1 VRSRPTGAG
10 GTGAG
15 DRDFNAEL
23 NLEHLLVPP
32 GPVVDAA
39 AMERAWQ
46 AVMSAVDGIDAR
58 ALIEGASSTLQPIVS
73 ASPYLAGLMRRWA
86 EHLVGI
92 LADTPHAR
100 LEDILGRTRAL
111 AGGPEDMRASLRRL
125 KGELHLLTAL
135 ADLGGVWTL
144 DQVTAA
150 LSRFADASAAAA
162 LRAVAHDQ
170 RERGKLISAPDD
182 PRGPVPGLFGLAM
195 GKHGA
200 NELNYSSDIDISLFW
215 EPEML
220 VPALAD
226 GVEPQRF
233 LDRLAQAF
241 AQLMQERT
249 GDGYVFRIDLRL
261 RPDPS
266 STPPVVAVPM
276 ALDYYEGVGQNW
288 ERAAFIKARPVI
300 GDLAEG
306 ADFLKA
312 LTPFVWR
319 RSLDYQAILDIQ
331 SIKRQIHVHQTGEG
345 LEAAGANL
353 KLGRGGIREIEFYA
367 QTQQLILGGRDPSL
381 RSPRT
386 VDALAAL
393 AAKGHVPEEVA
404 AELTVAY
411 ERLRALEHRVQML
424 DDEQTHVLPEDPAH
438 RAAVAALSGHGD
450 LTAFDAEVEALLV
463 GVNRRYG
470 DLFEGEEQLSSEF
483 GSLVFTGVENDPETL
498 ATLAR
503 MGFSDPAAVS
513 DAIRSWHH
521 GRIPATRSARGRE
534 LFTRLAPRLLEAA
547 ARTGAAD
554 AAFRRFSVFFAGLSA
569 GVQVQALFLNQ
580 PELFERIVG
589 VMAFAPRLARTLG
602 RYPQALDSMLDARFE
617 TELGVNTGLFDQME
631 REAAEAGDFEGAMN
645 AVRRLHREQVFRI
658 GMQTLSGR
666 IGPQA
671 AGRGFTNLADA
682 VMRTLSAA
690 ALAETERLGG
700 SMPGAVAVIALGKA
714 GSGEMTAGS
723 DLDLMTVYD
732 APPDAVSATKGW
744 AADVFYVRFTQ
755 RLISALSAHTGEG
768 GLYEVDMRLRPS
780 GSKGPVAVRLSGFD
794 AYYRE
799 EAATWE
805 FMALTRARVVWAS
818 DAAFADRAAEA
829 IEHALRRPRPDID
842 VAAEVRAMRDLM
854 ARERRPDGF
863 WDLKLAPGGLVDA
876 EFVGQFRQLQT
887 AASGGP
893 LTVSTIEQL
902 AGDPALRDA
911 WMLQQGL
918 AQLLACAFDDK
929 AEVEAE
935 PETFRLRLAE
945 AAGEGDFPALIQR
958 LESIR
963 EQARAAFEQALPPPR
978 DG

>member
-1 VRSRPTGAG
+1 MSSVPLGSR
-10 GTGAG
+10 
-15 DRDFNAEL
+15 
-23 NLEHLLVPP
+23 LVPC
-32 GPVVDAA
+32 GPVVDTDAA
-39 AMERAWQ
+39 DRVLERL
-46 AVMSAVDGIDAR
+46 SAVAAEGGWSALLDHAR
-58 ALIEGASSTLQPIVS
+58 PGLAPVLA
-73 ASPYLAGLMRRWA
+73 ASPYLAGLMRRWPDQLRA
-86 EHLVGI
+86 V
-92 LADTPHAR
+92 
-100 LEDILGRTRAL
+100 LEDDPGDRLSDILSRTAALGGGADEVRA
-111 AGGPEDMRASLRRL
+111 PLRRL

-135 ADLGGVWTL
+135 ADLGGIWNLDAVTL
-144 DQVTAA
+144 A
-150 LSRFADASAAAA
+150 LSRFADASATAA
-162 LRAVAHDQ
+162 LHAVAHDQ
-170 RERGKLISAPDD
+170 RERGKLVSAPDD

-215 EPEML
+215 EPEA
-220 VPALAD
+220 VIPALAE

-249 GDGYVFRIDLRL
+249 GDGYVFRVDLRL

-266 STPPVVAVPM
+266 STPPVVALPM
-276 ALDYYEGVGQNW
+276 ALDYYESVGQNW
-288 ERAAFIKARPVI
+288 ERAAFIKARPAI
-300 GDLAEG
+300 GDLIEG
-306 ADFLKA
+306 AAFLKA

-319 RSLDYQAILDIQ
+319 RSLDYQAVLDIQ
-331 SIKRQIHVHQTGEG
+331 SIKRQIHVHKTGDG

-381 RSPRT
+381 RSQRT
-386 VDALAAL
+386 VDALKAL
-393 AAKGHVPEEVA
+393 ADKDHIPAEVA
-404 AELTVAY
+404 AELTAAY

-424 DDEQTHVLPEDPAH
+424 DDEQTHILPVDPAR
-438 RAAVAALSGHGD
+438 RAAVAALAGHGD
-450 LTAFDAEVEALLV
+450 LARFDGEVRGLLIE
-463 GVNRRYG
+463 VNRRYG
-470 DLFEGEEQLSSEF
+470 DLFEGEEALSSDL

-498 ATLAR
+498 ATLAL
-503 MGFSDPAAVS
+503 MGFSDPAQIS

-534 LFTRLAPRLLEAA
+534 LFTRLAPRLLTVA

-569 GVQVQALFLNQ
+569 GVQVQALLLNQ
-580 PELFERIVG
+580 PELFQRIVS

-602 RYPQALDSMLDARFE
+602 RYPAALDSMLDVRFE

-631 REAAEAGDFEGAMN
+631 AEAADAGDFEGAMN

-690 ALAETERLGG
+690 ALAETVRLGG
-700 SMPGAVAVIALGKA
+700 AMTGSVAVIAFGKA

-732 APPDAVSATKGW
+732 APPEAVSAGKGW

-755 RLISALSAHTGEG
+755 RLISALSAHTADG

-780 GSKGPVAVRLSGFD
+780 GSKGPVSVRLSGLD
-794 AYYRE
+794 AYYGS

-818 DAAFADRAAEA
+818 DPAFAARAAMA
-829 IEHALRRPRPDID
+829 IEQALRRPRPGID
-842 VAAEVRAMRDLM
+842 VAGDVRAMRDLM
-854 ARERRPDGF
+854 ARERRPEGF
-863 WDLKLAPGGLVDA
+863 WDLKLVPGGLIDA
-876 EFVGQFRQLQT
+876 EFVGQYRQLR
-887 AASGGP
+887 AAAEGRP
-893 LTVSTIEQL
+893 LTVSTLEQL
-902 AGDPALRDA
+902 SNDPALHEA
-911 WMLQQGL
+911 WRLQQGL
-918 AQLLACAFDDK
+918 AQLLACAFDDR
-929 AEVEAE
+929 ADVEAE
-935 PETFRLRLAE
+935 PATFHARLA
-945 AAGEGDFPALIQR
+945 AATGQTDFAALIAR
-958 LESIR
+958 LEQVR
-963 EQARAAFEQALPPPR
+963 AEARAAFEAALPSIS

>member
-1 VRSRPTGAG
+1 VSSVPLGSR
-10 GTGAG
+10 
-15 DRDFNAEL
+15 
-23 NLEHLLVPP
+23 LVPC
-32 GPVVDAA
+32 GPVVDTDAA
-39 AMERAWQ
+39 DRVLERL
-46 AVMSAVDGIDAR
+46 SAVAAGGGWSALLDHAR
-58 ALIEGASSTLQPIVS
+58 PGLAPVLA
-73 ASPYLAGLMRRWA
+73 ASPYLAGLMRRWPDQLRA
-86 EHLVGI
+86 VLENDPG
-92 LADTPHAR
+92 DR
-100 LEDILGRTRAL
+100 LSDILSRTAALRGGADEVRA
-111 AGGPEDMRASLRRL
+111 PLRRL

-135 ADLGGVWTL
+135 ADLGGTWNLDAVTL
-144 DQVTAA
+144 A
-150 LSRFADASAAAA
+150 LSRFADVSAAAA
-162 LRAVAHDQ
+162 LHAVAHDQ
-170 RERGKLISAPDD
+170 RERGKLVSAPDD

-215 EPEML
+215 EPEA
-220 VPALAD
+220 VIPALAE

-249 GDGYVFRIDLRL
+249 GDGYVFRVDLRL

-266 STPPVVAVPM
+266 STPPVVALPM
-276 ALDYYEGVGQNW
+276 ALDYYESVGQNW
-288 ERAAFIKARPVI
+288 ERAAFIKARPAI
-300 GDLAEG
+300 GDLIEG
-306 ADFLKA
+306 GAFLGA

-319 RSLDYQAILDIQ
+319 RSLDYQAVLDIQ
-331 SIKRQIHVHQTGEG
+331 SIKRQIHVHKTGDG

-381 RSPRT
+381 RSQRT
-386 VDALAAL
+386 VDALKAL
-393 AAKGHVPEEVA
+393 ADKVHIPAEVA
-404 AELTVAY
+404 TELTAAY

-424 DDEQTHVLPEDPAH
+424 DDEQTHILPVDPAR
-438 RAAVAALSGHGD
+438 RAAVAALAGHDD
-450 LTAFDAEVEALLV
+450 LARFDGEVKGLLIE
-463 GVNRRYG
+463 VNRRYG
-470 DLFEGEEQLSSEF
+470 DLFEGEEALSSDL

-498 ATLAR
+498 ATLAL
-503 MGFSDPAAVS
+503 MGFSDPAQIS

-534 LFTRLAPRLLEAA
+534 LFTRLAPRLLTVA

-580 PELFERIVG
+580 PELFQRIVS

-602 RYPQALDSMLDARFE
+602 RYPAALDSMLDVRFE

-631 REAAEAGDFEGAMN
+631 AEAAEAGDFEGAMN

-690 ALAETERLGG
+690 ALAETVRLGG
-700 SMPGAVAVIALGKA
+700 AMTGSVAVIAFGKA

-732 APPDAVSATKGW
+732 APPEAVSAGNGW

-755 RLISALSAHTGEG
+755 RLISALSAHTAEG

-780 GSKGPVAVRLSGFD
+780 GSKGPVSVRLSGLD
-794 AYYRE
+794 AYYGS

-818 DAAFADRAAEA
+818 DPAFAARAAMA
-829 IEHALRRPRPDID
+829 IEQALRRPRPEVD
-842 VAAEVRAMRDLM
+842 VAGDVRAMRDLM
-854 ARERRPDGF
+854 ARERRPEGF
-863 WDLKLAPGGLVDA
+863 WDLKLVPGGLIDA
-876 EFVGQFRQLQT
+876 EFVGQYRQLR
-887 AASGGP
+887 AAAEGRP
-893 LTVSTIEQL
+893 LTVSTLEQL
-902 AGDPALRDA
+902 SNDPALHEA
-911 WMLQQGL
+911 WRLQQGL
-918 AQLLACAFDDK
+918 AQLLACAFDDR
-929 AEVEAE
+929 ADVEAE
-935 PETFRLRLAE
+935 PATFHARLA
-945 AAGEGDFPALIQR
+945 AATGQTDFAALIAR
-958 LESIR
+958 LEQVR
-963 EQARAAFEQALPPPR
+963 AEARAAFEAALPSIS

>member
-1 VRSRPTGAG
+1 MSEALGPRLRPC
-10 GTGAG
+10 
-15 DRDFNAEL
+15 
-23 NLEHLLVPP
+23 
-32 GPVVDAA
+32 GPVIDAEA
-39 AMERAWQ
+39 ARRAMERIGLERG
-46 AVMSAVDGIDAR
+46 VPE
-58 ALIEGASSTLQPIVS
+58 ALEPVVA
-73 ASPYLAGLMRRWA
+73 ASPYLAGLMRRWPDRLTA
-86 EHLVGI
+86 I
-92 LADTPHAR
+92 LGDAPEAR
-100 LEDILGRTRAL
+100 LDDILSRTRGL
-111 AGGPEDMRASLRRL
+111 SGGAEAAKGPLRRL
-125 KGELHLLTAL
+125 KAELHLLTAL

-144 DQVTAA
+144 DAVTDA

-170 RERGKLISAPDD
+170 RERGRLISDPDD
-182 PRGPVPGLFGLAM
+182 PRGPAPGLFGLAM

-200 NELNYSSDIDISLFW
+200 GELNYSSDIDISLFW
-215 EPEML
+215 EPDVL
-220 VPALAD
+220 VPALAE

-249 GDGYVFRIDLRL
+249 GDGYVFRVDLRL

-266 STPPVVAVPM
+266 STPPVVAAPM

-288 ERAAFIKARPVI
+288 ERAAFIKARPAI
-300 GDLAEG
+300 GDPKEG
-306 ADFLKA
+306 AAFLKA

-331 SIKRQIHVHQTGEG
+331 SIKRQIHVHKTGDG

-393 AAKGHVPEEVA
+393 ARRGHVPAEVA
-404 AELTVAY
+404 DELSAAY

-424 DDEQTHVLPEDPAH
+424 DDEQTHVLPVDPVR
-438 RAAVAALSGHGD
+438 RAAVAALHGQGD
-450 LTAFDAEVEALLV
+450 LAAFDAEVEALLV

-470 DLFEGEEQLSSEF
+470 DLFEGEEPLSSEF

-498 ATLAR
+498 ATMER

-534 LFTRLAPRLLEAA
+534 LFTRLAPRLLAAA

-569 GVQVQALFLNQ
+569 GVQVQALFLNR

-602 RYPQALDSMLDARFE
+602 RYPAALDSMLDARFE
-617 TELGVNTGLFDQME
+617 TELGIDTGLFDQME

-645 AVRRLHREQVFRI
+645 AVRRLHREQMFRI

-700 SMPGAVAVIALGKA
+700 TMPGAVAVIALGKA

-732 APPDAVSATKGW
+732 APPEAVSAKKGW

-780 GSKGPVAVRLSGFD
+780 GSKGPVSVRLSGFD
-794 AYYRE
+794 AYYAG

-818 DAAFADRAAEA
+818 EAVFGRRAAEA
-829 IEHALRRPRPDID
+829 VERALRRPRPGVD
-842 VAAEVRAMRDLM
+842 VAGEVRAMRDLM

-876 EFVGQFRQLQT
+876 EFVGQFRQLQS

-893 LTVSTIEQL
+893 LTVSTVRQL
-902 AGDPALRDA
+902 ADEPALREA
-911 WMLQQGL
+911 WTLQQGL

-929 AEVEAE
+929 ADLEAE
-935 PETFRLRLAE
+935 PETFRARLAQ
-945 AAGEGDFPALIQR
+945 AAGETDFDGLARR
-958 LESIR
+958 LDTTR
-963 EQARAAFEQALPPPR
+963 RAARAAFEAALPGGS
-978 DG
+978 DA

>member
-1 VRSRPTGAG
+1 VIDAGAASRALESVREAAASDGWSDA
-10 GTGAG
+10 
-15 DRDFNAEL
+15 
-23 NLEHLLVPP
+23 LEAALPALE
-32 GPVVDAA
+32 PVVA
-39 AMERAWQ
+39 
-46 AVMSAVDGIDAR
+46 
-58 ALIEGASSTLQPIVS
+58 T
-73 ASPYLAGLMRRWA
+73 SPYLAGLMRRWPDWLA
-86 EHLVGI
+86 AILRDAPEPG
-92 LADTPHAR
+92 LAD
-100 LEDILGRTRAL
+100 LLSRTGGLSGGADDVRA
-111 AGGPEDMRASLRRL
+111 PLRRL

-144 DQVTAA
+144 DQVTDA
-150 LSRFADASAAAA
+150 LSRFADASAATA

-170 RERGKLISAPDD
+170 RERGKLVSPADD

-215 EPEML
+215 EPDVL
-220 VPALAD
+220 VPALAE

-249 GDGYVFRIDLRL
+249 GDGYVFRVDLRL

-288 ERAAFIKARPVI
+288 ERAAFIKARPAI
-300 GDLAEG
+300 GDLIEG

-331 SIKRQIHVHQTGEG
+331 SIKRQIHVHKTGEG

-393 AAKGHVPEEVA
+393 ADKGHVPANVA
-404 AELTVAY
+404 AELTTAY

-424 DDEQTHVLPEDPAH
+424 DDEQTHVLPADPA
-438 RAAVAALSGHGD
+438 RRRAVASLSGHGD
-450 LTAFDAEVEALLV
+450 LADFDAEVETLLV

-602 RYPQALDSMLDARFE
+602 RYPAALDSMLDARFE
-617 TELGVNTGLFDQME
+617 TELGVDTGLFDQME

-645 AVRRLHREQVFRI
+645 AVRRLHREQMFRI

-671 AGRGFTNLADA
+671 AGRGFTNLANA
-682 VMRTLSAA
+682 AMRTLSAA

-700 SMPGAVAVIALGKA
+700 AMTGAVAVIALGKA

-732 APPDAVSATKGW
+732 APPEAVSEKKGW

-768 GLYEVDMRLRPS
+768 GLYDVDMRLRPS
-780 GSKGPVAVRLSGFD
+780 GSKGPVSVRLSGFD
-794 AYYRE
+794 AYYGQ

-818 DAAFADRAAEA
+818 DPSFGAATTKA
-829 IEHALRRPRPDID
+829 IEVALRRPRPGID

-876 EFVGQFRQLQT
+876 EFVGQFRQLQS
-887 AASGGP
+887 AAAGGA
-893 LTVSTIEQL
+893 LTVSTLSQL
-902 AGDPALRDA
+902 ARDMPLREA
-911 WMLQQGL
+911 WKVQQGL

-929 AEVEAE
+929 ADVEAE
-935 PETFRLRLAE
+935 PETFRRRLAQ
-945 AAGEGDFPALIQR
+945 AAGELDFESLVHR
-958 LESIR
+958 LHTLR
-963 EQARAAFEQALPPPR
+963 GAARGAFETALPATG
-978 DG
+978 DGESTDAR